1 MKIHKTI
8 HVYIGP
14 IWFHL
19 VGVTLEGNKWK
30 ERKWYFWVFIWR
42 RKCEGKL
49 VGHKYFLH
57 MPTKIQSPQIR
68 EKMGEKRGKK
78 KSHVFWTKI
87 LTSKTF
93 LFFPLLSISF
103 FIFCLFLLLLIHFS
117 ALSFVCS
124 SFFSSH
130 MFFFVHPFV
139 FLICFALLCVCLYV
153 YFNEVPSIH
162 NWIEQIYTIYMFY
175 PSSHFSLQLNNWVLA
190 PNQMKP

>member
-1 MKIHKTI
+1 MEGEKMIFLGFYLEEKMWGKT
-8 HVYIGP
+8 G
-14 IWFHL
+14 
-19 VGVTLEGNKWK
+19 GAQ
-30 ERKWYFWVFIWR
+30 VF
-42 RKCEGKL
+42 
-49 VGHKYFLH
+49 
-57 MPTKIQSPQIR
+57 SPYAHQNTISPNQRENGR
-68 EKMGEKRGKK
+68 EKGKKK